1 MQIAMFCRRDDEA
14 AYYEKFGK
22 QYGVTLKLL
31 DEIPTPQTA
40 SLAEGCLCAS
50 IITTPVPPQTL
61 DALWEAGVRYLS
73 TRTIGYDHIDL
84 AYAKKIG
91 MHVGNVSYS
100 PDSVADY
107 ALMLILMAVRRCK
120 SILRHAAVQNYTL
133 PGMQGRE
140 LPRLT
145 VGVAGTGRI
154 GRAVIARLAGF
165 GCRILAY
172 DLHESEDVRP
182 FAQYVPFDTL
192 LSESDVLTLH
202 MPATRENTH
211 LFNAEAFAKMK
222 QDAILVNTA
231 RGALVDSKA
240 LLEALESGKLG
251 GAALDVLEHEA
262 GLYYNDWQD
271 KPLQNHDLALLRA
284 LPNVIVTQHTA
295 FYTDQAVSD
304 MVENSIKS
312 CVFFAQGAKNPWQV
326 L

>member
-240 LLEALESGKLG
+240 LLEALESGKLVVRG
-251 GAALDVLEHEA
+251 EGLTVSKLDTDTGNLTVTAQNISSLVY
-262 GLYYNDWQD
+262 GD
-271 KPLQNHDLALLRA
+271 KNKADVDKYGRQAMEKS
-284 LPNVIVTQHTA
+284 IVDA
-295 FYTDQAVSD
+295 ISVTDVGPKAT
-304 MVENSIKS
+304 K
-312 CVFFAQGAKNPWQV
+312 AQP
-326 L
+326 

>member
-145 VGVAGTGRI
+145 VGVAGTGGSGAPSLRVWRGLAAAFWRTI
-154 GRAVIARLAGF
+154 CMKAKTSARLRSMCPLIRSF
-165 GCRILAY
+165 
-172 DLHESEDVRP
+172 P
-182 FAQYVPFDTL
+182 
-192 LSESDVLTLH
+192 
-202 MPATRENTH
+202 
-211 LFNAEAFAKMK
+211 
-222 QDAILVNTA
+222 
-231 RGALVDSKA
+231 KA
-240 LLEALESGKLG
+240 
-251 GAALDVLEHEA
+251 
-262 GLYYNDWQD
+262 
-271 KPLQNHDLALLRA
+271 
-284 LPNVIVTQHTA
+284 
-295 FYTDQAVSD
+295 
-304 MVENSIKS
+304 M
-312 CVFFAQGAKNPWQV
+312 C
-326 L
+326 